1 MSRSLAFLSAGLC
14 SAALV
19 AALLWSAQPEGSAP
33 AAPAER
39 TVRYEKVSAPVR
51 SPAPAASAV
60 AEFLRACG
68 RGEGDAA
75 AVRAALT
82 GAPPEGPLES
92 AVGGL
97 PLRLT
102 RGVPFADLGT
112 VFLYADRPAEPPQLV
127 VRVGDEFFAFGA
139 GSVLRPLPERVDPA
153 APAGACVSDGD
164 DYGSAD
170 PLLLP
175 ATAALGELH
184 PTDLTGFDVVVLNR
198 RDGPVRLAPPTTTCG
213 CVSVRSAPEG
223 LSAGAAGV
231 VRLTAVPALA
241 KSRTIDQRVR
251 VGWTANDAAG
261 TATAGAAGALGGVA
275 EVTPAFVTIN
285 LSGSAAGG
293 EVRFRVAVP
302 GETITDVRPRFLP
315 EGLELAETV
324 SSPDGSAAVRL
335 LADPAALAAGR
346 ADADDAD
353 DADDAGPLAAAFDC
367 VTARLGGDA
376 VPASLRIVADRPPW
390 FDLRPAALYL
400 GTVAPGAAA
409 PAEFRSA
416 RDVRLIFGD
425 EPGLSLRGLGGGTYR
440 LTFPCPAEPGPFR
453 GRVAV
458 TDGRRTSEVTVAGL
472 VAAAPPH

>member
-1 MSRSLAFLSAGLC
+1 MSRSVTVASVGLC

-19 AALLWSAQPEGSAP
+19 AALLWSARPDRPAAP
-33 AAPAER
+33 LAPAER
-39 TVRYEKVSAPVR
+39 TVRYEKVTAPVR

-68 RGEGDAA
+68 RPAGDAA

-112 VFLYADRPAEPPQLV
+112 VFLYADRSAEPPQLV

-153 APAGACVSDGD
+153 APAGACVSDAD

-251 VGWTANDAAG
+251 VGWTAGDAAG
-261 TATAGAAGALGGVA
+261 TATAGAAGVLGGVA

-315 EGLELAETV
+315 EGLELAEIV
-324 SSPDGSAAVRL
+324 SSPDGSAEVRL

-346 ADADDAD
+346 AD

-440 LTFPCPAEPGPFR
+440 LTFPCPEEPGPFR

-472 VAAAPPH
+472 VAADPLD